1 MGLTLNFQQFTKYL
15 SECLDGMKLPNDCKS
30 AINANSITIFNK
42 ANTTKQTDG
51 SEEVLDTFEFQNV
64 EKDIESYI
72 NTYTTS
78 LYKYKDNDFSK
89 KVLCLPFLIDSGMI

>member
-1 MGLTLNFQQFTKYL
+1 MGLKLNLQQFTKYL
-15 SECLDGMKLPNDCKS
+15 QESLGGMTLPKDCKT
-30 AINANSITIFNK
+30 AINANAITIFNK
-42 ANTTKQTDG
+42 ANITKQNDG
-51 SEEVLDTFEFQNV
+51 SEEVLDTFEFQNA

-89 KVLCLPFLIDSGMI
+89 KKYYV